1 MHLAWTN
8 FQQMSNFHK
17 LTGLP
22 KQRKRMSKI
31 IASGCNIFIPV
42 TLASYRGSQCQV
54 AIIYSP
60 LALFWLTQPG
70 KLPPLTKNGRVWFAK
85 SCSNLIGQ
93 PFYKSRPILRRVASV
108 AGASAAATL
117 ALPGRSAFPRPTKAG
132 KPCGGEWKHT
142 RVKAPS
148 HRVAGL
154 AVNCPLPGP
163 PGLRSSLGGDC
174 FHVGEQFSC
183 TVCTQ

>member
-1 MHLAWTN
+1 MRSLCLPGIYITSGHYVCLTIWHLLNSSRRWLHLARTN

-22 KQRKRMSKI
+22 KQRKRISKI

-42 TLASYRGSQCQV
+42 ILATYRGSHYQCQV

-70 KLPPLTKNGRVWFAK
+70 KLPPLPKNGRVWFAK

-93 PFYKSRPILRRVASV
+93 PFYKGRPILGRVASV

-117 ALPGRSAFPRPTKAG
+117 AWEGCLP
-132 KPCGGEWKHT
+132 
-142 RVKAPS
+142 
-148 HRVAGL
+148 
-154 AVNCPLPGP
+154 
-163 PGLRSSLGGDC
+163 
-174 FHVGEQFSC
+174 
-183 TVCTQ
+183 

>member
-1 MHLAWTN
+1 MHLARTN
-8 FQQMSNFHK
+8 FQQISNFHK

-22 KQRKRMSKI
+22 KQRKRISKI
-31 IASGCNIFIPV
+31 IASVCIIFIPV
-42 TLASYRGSQCQV
+42 ILATYRGSHYQCQV

-70 KLPPLTKNGRVWFAK
+70 KLPVPLPQNGRVGFAK

-93 PFYKSRPILRRVASV
+93 PFYKGRPILGRVASV

-132 KPCGGEWKHT
+132 KPCGGEWKAHS
-142 RVKAPS
+142 A
-148 HRVAGL
+148 
-154 AVNCPLPGP
+154 
-163 PGLRSSLGGDC
+163 
-174 FHVGEQFSC
+174 
-183 TVCTQ
+183 